1 MVKKIS
7 NFNELQRKTEE
18 KETPTTTTIIPEL
31 FKNTY

>member
-1 MVKKIS
+1 MVKIS

-18 KETPTTTTIIPEL
+18 KETPTTTTIPEL